1 MYDDLTRVNNFKRI
15 RAMVVGLFLSILGLL
30 VPLTG
35 FAAVF
40 GYVDSEGVYHITNI
54 RPANN
59 QYHILVKDR
68 PKDLPLK
75 STDKNQYDALIN
87 QHAKANGLDPAL
99 VKAVML
105 TESNSNPA
113 AISPKGAQGLMQIMP
128 DTAQIVDLRNP
139 FDPEENIR
147 AGTRYLKLLNELF
160 KGDLELVLAAY
171 NAGPSKV
178 MQHNN
183 TVPPISETIN
193 YVKRVK
199 LHYDRLKNSL

>member
-1 MYDDLTRVNNFKRI
+1 MTRLNYFKRI
-15 RAMVVGLFLSILGLL
+15 RTMALVILVSILGLL
-30 VPLTG
+30 LPFTA
-35 FAAVF
+35 FSAVY
-40 GYVDSEGVYHITNI
+40 GYIDSEGVYHITNI
-54 RPANN
+54 RPANK
-59 QYHILVKDR
+59 QYHILVKDQ

-75 STDKNQYDALIN
+75 GIDKSQYDALIN

-105 TESNSNPA
+105 AESNSNPA

-139 FDPEENIR
+139 FDPDENIR
-147 AGTRYLKLLNELF
+147 AGARYLKLLHELF

-178 MQHNN
+178 IQYNM
-183 TVPPISETIN
+183 TVPPIDETRS

-199 LHYDRLKNSL
+199 LHYDRLKNFQ